1 MHPSNF
7 GGGIAVVVVLV
18 LVVLAC
24 VLLAGRDGEI
34 RKKEEEQRYMQGDCY
49 GTIRAQTGMRR
60 YWVVH
65 DAVPPV
71 QPDLAR
77 HTRGRTGSNNR

>member
-49 GTIRAQTGMRR
+49 GTIRRADR
-60 YWVVH
+60 
-65 DAVPPV
+65 DEAVLGGP
-71 QPDLAR
+71 AR
-77 HTRGRTGSNNR
+77 PCAAHTR